1 MSSHVYPYMPRIA
14 WGSLILSARL
24 SRHPPVAS
32 QILNLKREDDCIS
45 IAIGG
50 STMSPRPGRAYYGE
64 VMVRWNGKLANAAA
78 QGFALLPQRP
88 SLVKVASRIFPKISS
103 FEFMLPD
110 WKKRKSRRNC
120 AARRTNYQLVLLSQ
134 IQIVGGDTRLT

>member
-1 MSSHVYPYMPRIA
+1 MSSHVYPYMLRIA

-24 SRHPPVAS
+24 SRQPPVAS

-78 QGFALLPQRP
+78 QGFALLLQRP

-110 WKKRKSRRNC
+110 WKKENLEGTVRHAEQIISSYCCRRSR
-120 AARRTNYQLVLLSQ
+120 S
-134 IQIVGGDTRLT
+134 